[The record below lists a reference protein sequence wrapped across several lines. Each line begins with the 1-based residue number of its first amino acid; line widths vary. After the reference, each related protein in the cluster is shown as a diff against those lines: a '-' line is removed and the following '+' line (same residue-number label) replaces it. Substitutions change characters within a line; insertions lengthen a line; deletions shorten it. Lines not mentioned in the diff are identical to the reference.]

1 MMTGGR
7 NVMKAEFNVQGM
19 TCGGCERSV
28 QNALT
33 SHKGVVAAKA
43 DRTSGTVAVEFDP
56 AQIEQAALAK
66 AITAAGFQ
74 VAA

>member
-1 MMTGGR
+1 MMKT
-7 NVMKAEFNVQGM
+7 EFKVQGM

-33 SHKGVVAAKA
+33 GQKGVVAAKA
-43 DRTSGTVAVEFDP
+43 DRLSGTVAVEFDP
-56 AQIEQAALAK
+56 AQVEQAALSK

-74 VAA
+74 VTA

>member
-1 MMTGGR
+1 
-7 NVMKAEFNVQGM
+7 MKTEFKVSGM

-33 SHKGVVAAKA
+33 SHKGVTAAKA

-56 AQIEQAALAK
+56 SEREGRIYGRGAQDVLRDLVQP
-66 AITAAGFQ
+66 
-74 VAA
+74 V

>member
-1 MMTGGR
+1 
-7 NVMKAEFNVQGM
+7 MKTEFKVQGM

-33 SHKGVVAAKA
+33 SHQGVTSAKA
-43 DRTSGTVAVEFDP
+43 DRVSGTVAVEFDP
-56 AQIEQAALAK
+56 GQIGQDALAK

>member
-1 MMTGGR
+1 MI
-7 NVMKAEFNVQGM
+7 KAEFKVQGM

-43 DRTSGTVAVEFDP
+43 DRASGKVEVEFDP
-56 AQIEQAALAK
+56 AQIQPDALAK
-66 AITAAGFQ
+66 AITAAGFE

>member
-1 MMTGGR
+1 MET
-7 NVMKAEFNVQGM
+7 VQIKVSGM

-33 SHKGVVAAKA
+33 SRQGVASARADRNAGVV
-43 DRTSGTVAVEFDP
+43 SVEFDP
-56 AQIEQAALAK
+56 AQIQRAAIEK
-66 AITAAGFQ
+66 AIAEAGFS

>member
-7 NVMKAEFNVQGM
+7 NVMKTEFKVQGM

-33 SHKGVVAAKA
+33 SHKGVTAAKA
-43 DRTSGTVAVEFDP
+43 DRVTGTVAVEFDP
-56 AQIEQAALAK
+56 SQIEQAALAK

>member
-1 MMTGGR
+1 M
-7 NVMKAEFNVQGM
+7 MKAEFKVEGI

-33 SHKGVVAAKA
+33 ARKGVTAAKA
-43 DRTSGTVAVEFDP
+43 DRASGTVAVEFDP
-56 AQIEQAALAK
+56 AQIEKAALAK
-66 AITAAGFQ
+66 AITEAGFQ

>member
-1 MMTGGR
+1 
-7 NVMKAEFNVQGM
+7 MKTEFRVEGM

-33 SHKGVVAAKA
+33 SHKGVTTAKA
-43 DRTSGTVAVEFDP
+43 DRVSGTVAVEFDT
-56 AQIEQAALAK
+56 AQIEPSALAK

>member
-1 MMTGGR
+1 
-7 NVMKAEFNVQGM
+7 MKAEFKVQGM

-33 SHKGVVAAKA
+33 SHKGVSAAKA
-43 DRTSGTVAVEFDP
+43 DRTTGTVSVEFDP
-56 AQIEQAALAK
+56 GQIEQSALAR

>member
-1 MMTGGR
+1 MEKIDIK
-7 NVMKAEFNVQGM
+7 VSGM

-33 SHKGVVAAKA
+33 SRQGVVAARA
-43 DRTSGTVAVEFDP
+43 DRNAGLVSVEFDP
-56 AQIEQAALAK
+56 ALIQRATIEK
-66 AITAAGFQ
+66 AIAEAGFK

>member
-1 MMTGGR
+1 
-7 NVMKAEFNVQGM
+7 MKAEFNVQGM

-33 SHKGVVAAKA
+33 SHKGVVTAKA
-43 DRTSGTVAVEFDP
+43 DRVSGKVAVEFDP
-56 AQIEQAALAK
+56 AQIQQDALAK

>member
-1 MMTGGR
+1 MMNGGR
-7 NVMKAEFNVQGM
+7 NLMKAEFKVQGM

-33 SHKGVVAAKA
+33 SRPGVLNAKA
-43 DRTSGTVAVEFDP
+43 DRASGTVSVEFDP
-56 AQIEQAALAK
+56 GQIQQATLAK
-66 AITAAGFQ
+66 AISEAGFQ

>member
-1 MMTGGR
+1 MMTGGK
-7 NVMKAEFNVQGM
+7 NLMKTEFKVQGM

-33 SHKGVVAAKA
+33 SHKGVTAAKA
-43 DRTSGTVAVEFDP
+43 DRVSGTVAVEFDP
-56 AQIEQAALAK
+56 GQIGQDALAK

>member
-7 NVMKAEFNVQGM
+7 NLMKTEFKVQGM

-33 SHKGVVAAKA
+33 SHKGVTAAKA
-43 DRTSGTVAVEFDP
+43 DRASGTVAVEFDP

-74 VAA
+74 VAV

>member
-1 MMTGGR
+1 MA
-7 NVMKAEFNVQGM
+7 KAEFKVAGM

-33 SHKGVVAAKA
+33 SRPGISEAKA
-43 DRTSGTVAVEFDP
+43 DRVAGTVSVEFDP
-56 AQIEQAALAK
+56 AQIEQAAIAK
-66 AITAAGFQ
+66 AITEAGYE

>member
-1 MMTGGR
+1 
-7 NVMKAEFNVQGM
+7 MKTEFKVQGM

-33 SHKGVVAAKA
+33 SQAGVSSAKA
-43 DRTSGTVAVEFDP
+43 DRTAGTVAVEFDP
-56 AQIEQAALAK
+56 ALIQQAALAK
-66 AITAAGFQ
+66 AITAAGFE

>member
-7 NVMKAEFNVQGM
+7 NVMNTEFKVQGM

-43 DRTSGTVAVEFDP
+43 DRVSGTVAVEFDP
-56 AQIEQAALAK
+56 AQIQQAALAK

-74 VAA
+74 VGA

>member
-33 SHKGVVAAKA
+33 SHKGVVTAKA
-43 DRTSGTVAVEFDP
+43 DRVSGKVAVEFDP
-56 AQIEQAALAK
+56 AQIQQDAIAK

>member
-1 MMTGGR
+1 M
-7 NVMKAEFNVQGM
+7 MKAEFNVQGM

-33 SHKGVVAAKA
+33 SHKGVVTAKA
-43 DRTSGTVAVEFDP
+43 DRVSGKVAVEFDP
-56 AQIEQAALAK
+56 ALIQQDALAK

-74 VAA
+74 VTA

>member
-1 MMTGGR
+1 
-7 NVMKAEFNVQGM
+7 MKAEFKVQGM

-33 SHKGVVAAKA
+33 SRPGVSAAKA
-43 DRTSGTVAVEFDP
+43 DRTAGVVSVEFDP
-56 AQIEQAALAK
+56 AQIQQEALAK
-66 AITAAGFQ
+66 AITEAGFQ